1 MASGEWLVASG
12 YSEYF
17 VKNMQDRIAYF
28 NDAGLCKEASL
39 LQARLDLL
47 KEKNIE
53 KPIEAS
59 GEIKAENLIAKK
71 LIENLST
78 KLRAET
84 RDIPDLE
91 KQYILENLGKAGTL
105 RELEPLRIA
114 CIERLVKINRAK
126 NSKEIAFVPESEIE
140 TGPYNNEKIFCEA
153 LSLIHS
159 QDPLWIEDLKELY
172 FSIMP
177 LSSAVAVS
185 KSPL

>member
-1 MASGEWLVASG
+1 MASG
-12 YSEYF
+12 YNEYL
-17 VKNMQDRIAYF
+17 VKNMQKRIAF
-28 NDAGLCKEASL
+28 FHDAGLGKEAEL
-39 LQARLDLL
+39 LQIRLDLL
-47 KEKNIE
+47 KEKPVENN
-53 KPIEAS
+53 IEAS
-59 GEIKAENLIAKK
+59 GEIKSENLIAKN
-71 LIENLST
+71 LIESLST
-78 KLRAET
+78 KLRAEI

-91 KQYILENLGKAGTL
+91 KQYVLENLGKAKTL

-126 NSKEIAFVPESEIE
+126 NSKEIAFIPESEIE

-177 LSSAVAVS
+177 LSSSVAVS